1 MLLPCCERIVFSR
14 LCKHFCVSVHFIFSS
29 RISFSSAAIP
39 CYCCFRTTDV
49 FIYFWLADTLHVF
62 NYFWPAA
69 MCFRWVYWMFLI
81 CCGLS
86 CLVPLASILV
96 LFLTQSHFWRSY
108 LALVV
113 SSTILL
119 PQCFTV
125 LVLVVSFSYLVRL
138 FFLLVWVFSRFWGLM
153 VVCVKV

>member
-1 MLLPCCERIVFSR
+1 MLLPCCERIAFSR

-29 RISFSSAAIP
+29 RISFSSAAFR
-39 CYCCFRTTDV
+39 CFCCFRTTYV
-49 FIYFWLADTLHVF
+49 FLYFWLADSLHVF

-69 MCFRWVYWMFLI
+69 MCFRWVYWMFVI

-96 LFLTQSHFWRSY
+96 LFLTQRHFWRSY

-113 SSTILL
+113 SSTI
-119 PQCFTV
+119 PPSQCFAV

-138 FFLLVWVFSRFWGLM
+138 FFLLVWVFSRFWGLR
-153 VVCVKV
+153 VVGVKF

>member
-1 MLLPCCERIVFSR
+1 MLSMSLLNVSYSLRSELSRSPCQYFS
-14 LCKHFCVSVHFIFSS
+14 FV
-29 RISFSSAAIP
+29 
-39 CYCCFRTTDV
+39 
-49 FIYFWLADTLHVF
+49 
-62 NYFWPAA
+62 
-69 MCFRWVYWMFLI
+69 
-81 CCGLS
+81 
-86 CLVPLASILV
+86 
-96 LFLTQSHFWRSY
+96 LTQSHFWRSY